1 MVGEVGGGGQGGR
14 YLGTISE
21 YFAEGW
27 VQLKVFAHYCV
38 LVLYLVSFLFLQLS
52 HKRYVCAN
60 K

>member
-1 MVGEVGGGGQGGR
+1 MLIKNVEKKVGEVGWGQGGR

-38 LVLYLVSFLFLQLS
+38 LVLYLVLFLFL
-52 HKRYVCAN
+52 
-60 K
+60 